1 MQENLFNKNAKS
13 GSAGLIITKP
23 HQKILSKQ
31 QQTFNKLI
39 KRIEKLRSDL
49 VRVHTSLDEKLD
61 FYVKHIHPL
70 EQQLT
75 ELNKEIIK
83 LLFSFFNNKKLLSK
97 KERKNLG
104 GVIAGQLDEIFQLK
118 EGEPEDELKEIFKAV
133 QGISYEKAVEQ
144 DFNVMKD
151 GMESIFE
158 EFGFEMNLD
167 GLHSKMT
174 PEEMMRKTIEIEE
187 ELKQQAHEKEQ
198 RQTVRKKTKK
208 ELEKEEKAK
217 LIEEARARNISSI
230 YKQLAKILHPDL
242 EQDEKLKLQKE
253 ELMKQ
258 LTIAYENNDLHTLLK
273 LELTWIQ
280 NEENNFD
287 KLTDEKLGIYNE
299 VLKEQIRELEDEL
312 VEVYEHPR
320 YQSLR
325 KFSMFPDEMRSIN
338 LKHEKE
344 LAETDNKH
352 MTLQIEKLKGTE
364 KQALSLVKELIHE
377 FEFKIKF
384 NKGFSKFVNDRDFF

>member
-1 MQENLFNKNAKS
+1 MRENLFNENAKS
-13 GSAGLIITKP
+13 SSAGLIITKP

-39 KRIEKLRSDL
+39 KRIEKLRLDL

-61 FYVKHIHPL
+61 FYVKNIHPL

-75 ELNKEIIK
+75 ELTKEIIK
-83 LLFSFFNNKKLLSK
+83 QLFSFFNNKLFSK
-97 KERKNLG
+97 KERKNLS
-104 GVIAGQLDEIFQLK
+104 GVIAGKLDEIFQLK
-118 EGEPEDELKEIFKAV
+118 EGEPDEELKEIFKAV

-151 GMESIFE
+151 DMESIFE

-174 PEEMMRKTIEIEE
+174 PEEMMRKTIEIQE
-187 ELKQQAHEKEQ
+187 ELKQQAHQNEQ
-198 RQTVRKKTKK
+198 RQTIRKKTKK
-208 ELEKEEKAK
+208 EQEKEEKAK
-217 LIEEARARNISSI
+217 LVEEARARNISSI

-242 EQDEKLKLQKE
+242 EQNEELKLQKE

-287 KLTDEKLGIYNE
+287 KLTDDKLGIYNE

-312 VEVYEHPR
+312 EEVYEHPR

-325 KFSMFPDEMRSIN
+325 KFSMYPDEMRSID
-338 LKHEKE
+338 LKYEKE
-344 LAETDNKH
+344 LAEADSKL
-352 MTLQIEKLKGTE
+352 MTLQVEKLKGTE
-364 KQALSLVKELIHE
+364 KQGLSLVKQLIYE
-377 FEFKIKF
+377 FEFKTKF
-384 NKGFSKFVNDRDFF
+384 NMGLSKFANDRDIF